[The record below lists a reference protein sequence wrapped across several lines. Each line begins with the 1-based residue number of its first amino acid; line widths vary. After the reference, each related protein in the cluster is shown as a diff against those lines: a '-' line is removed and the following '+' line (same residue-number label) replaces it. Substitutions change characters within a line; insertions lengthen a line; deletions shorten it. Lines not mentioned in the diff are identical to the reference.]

1 MPDGDLYRQTPA
13 YVWRRVYGQIG
24 AGAAPGD
31 VARPTRIA
39 LCHALRRGG
48 GLPGLAIFGEIVT
61 RVKAGELAP
70 VQALQEIREAE
81 RQLDGSQHAKLS
93 GMAASRLISGMG
105 LGEPAPLDPALTVAV
120 RACGDLVESNLLGL
134 VEVEFVGDGDSFTSQ
149 DQVVSWLNEFRG
161 EIANDVTIIARRL
174 VADERAER
182 LRAPARRRT
191 TRKTADMLHEG
202 LGSVA

>member
-1 MPDGDLYRQTPA
+1 
-13 YVWRRVYGQIG
+13 
-24 AGAAPGD
+24 
-31 VARPTRIA
+31 
-39 LCHALRRGG
+39 
-48 GLPGLAIFGEIVT
+48 
-61 RVKAGELAP
+61 
-70 VQALQEIREAE
+70 
-81 RQLDGSQHAKLS
+81 
-93 GMAASRLISGMG
+93 MG